1 MNIVSVEKS
10 EIFPLNPPAD
20 GAYSFKKGFP
30 IVQFQIANQDKLL
43 NGKSLRLNGKFKL
56 DKPGGG
62 LPTNSVGGDATSN
75 GISLNSRVGIPSI
88 FQQIT
93 LATQSNQTLE
103 VVRSYGRYLAS
114 VVPVTHSQSDMDSSL
129 TQGNPASSSRSFVA
143 AHSVNNEVSFSIPL
157 RTGLLNS
164 GQPIPLGNNGLRGM
178 LINLE
183 LAPDSH
189 VISGYSTFTDDGTET
204 KQLFNPISTG
214 ASYQISDLSITY
226 DLLIPDENG
235 RQQMSS
241 AATGQF
247 VYNSISQLYG
257 VLNSSDQ
264 TQNYNLGTSNTLSV
278 FHSFIPTTFINNYAQ
293 DGFSTDRLANS
304 NGGQYNSDAIIKRV
318 TYIRG
323 GSKFP
328 LDYAL
333 DVEDEAQES
342 RPQTQLETKFIDSI
356 KPLPSANHSLMSL
369 QTQNG
374 VSDKVGFNLNPTPE
388 KSATLSDPKPVFGA
402 GVNFDPLTR
411 VGVDFKNTN
420 YGIRIESE
428 LDGASPNS
436 IYTYVVAKNT
446 LTYSPNGIMVQT

>member
-1 MNIVSVEKS
+1 
-10 EIFPLNPPAD
+10 
-20 GAYSFKKGFP
+20 
-30 IVQFQIANQDKLL
+30 
-43 NGKSLRLNGKFKL
+43 
-56 DKPGGG
+56 
-62 LPTNSVGGDATSN
+62 
-75 GISLNSRVGIPSI
+75 
-88 FQQIT
+88 
-93 LATQSNQTLE
+93 
-103 VVRSYGRYLAS
+103 
-114 VVPVTHSQSDMDSSL
+114 
-129 TQGNPASSSRSFVA
+129 
-143 AHSVNNEVSFSIPL
+143 
-157 RTGLLNS
+157 LNS
-164 GQPIPLGNNGLRGM
+164 GQPIPLGTNGLRGM

-214 ASYQISDLSITY
+214 ASYEISDLSITY
-226 DLLIPDENG
+226 DLLIPDETG
-235 RQQMSS
+235 RQKMSS
-241 AATGQF
+241 ASTGQF

-304 NGGQYNSDAIIKRV
+304 NGGQYNSDAIIRRV

-328 LDYAL
+328 LDYSL
-333 DVEDEAQES
+333 DVEDEGQQS
-342 RPQTQLETKFIDSI
+342 RPQTQLETKFIDAI

-369 QTQNG
+369 QTQNS
-374 VSDKVGFNLNPTPE
+374 VPDKIGFNLVPVPE
-388 KSATLSDPKPVFGA
+388 KSQTLSDPKPVFGA

-420 YGIRIESE
+420 YAIRIESE

-446 LTYSPNGIMVQT
+446 LTYSPNGVMVMT